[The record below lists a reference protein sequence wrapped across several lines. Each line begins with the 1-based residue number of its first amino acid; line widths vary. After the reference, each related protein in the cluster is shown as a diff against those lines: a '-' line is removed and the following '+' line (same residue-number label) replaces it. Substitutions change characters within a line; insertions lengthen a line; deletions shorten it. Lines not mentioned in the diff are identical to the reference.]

1 MINNSFLNKL
11 DASFSFPSP
20 SSSRPSSVADE
31 EYEDPI
37 RGPQVTHPAII
48 IPKKTAS
55 MGQIS
60 LTRQRR
66 RMENRYAPYLNS
78 LLGGRGRIINNEMA
92 EDLSSRYTK
101 EIKEKFLGDPVSK
114 QDRKDLR
121 KRNTGVRFIDGLHRH
136 SYDKKQKPG
145 RNDEYDTYKF
155 LRSKTKPSPYEDS
168 EWEKLEELKLKHK
181 NFSNQRFSPKELLQE
196 IKEKFLGDPVSKQD
210 RKDLRKRNT
219 GVRFIDGLHRHSYDK
234 KQKPG
239 RNDEYDTYKFLR
251 SKTKPSPYEDS
262 EWEKLEELK
271 LKHKNFSNQR
281 FSPKELLQVRRDELN
296 KLQEKRG
303 IIILPPTFLM
313 DDYFDSIDDHPSIMD
328 DY

>member
-1 MINNSFLNKL
+1 MINNSFLNEL

-20 SSSRPSSVADE
+20 SSSKPSCVADE

-37 RGPQVTHPAII
+37 RGPQGDHN
-48 IPKKTAS
+48 PKEN
-55 MGQIS
+55 GQHGANF
-60 LTRQRR
+60 TYQ
-66 RMENRYAPYLNS
+66 AK
-78 LLGGRGRIINNEMA
+78 GRIVNNEMA

-181 NFSNQRFSPKELLQE
+181 NFSNQRFSPKELLQVRHLSSRYTKE

-313 DDYFDSIDDHPSIMD
+313 DDYFDSPDDHPSVMD